1 MADVKKYTDQIAKAQ
16 KGRDVRDSIVNAINA
31 VSDENNEYNQVKSD
45 ILAAQSDIAEK
56 VAKNEQTEQTFAAD
70 VKKAEA
76 LKQGLDSNIEQGTAL
91 KSQLETTISTADT
104 GKKNLDAS
112 NTTAAETKADLDASN
127 ATASETKTGLDAT
140 NKTAA
145 GLVTSLGD
153 KIAEGTQVKT
163 DIQTTGETA
172 MSNLQ
177 AEAAKQ
183 QEYIKTSIDD
193 TLSVSGKAADAA
205 VTGKKIDSL
214 KEDLD
219 TQSSNLDYE
228 VNSRLKQFYKY
239 SKGATEINDSDNGRL
254 HNLKVYGRS
263 EQKQYSGKNLLNATL
278 QTTTQNGVTC
288 TANGDGTYTLDGTAN
303 ANAVFNLGSV
313 TFTGDTKYK
322 ICGCPQGGG
331 IIERYH
337 IEPYG
342 STNEQRDIGNGVIY
356 SLSNDET
363 KAIYIVVTIGFRASN
378 LLFKPMITTDL
389 TATYDDFEPY
399 TGGIPSPNP
408 DYPQEIKSVVNPT
421 VKVCGKNLFKATLGN
436 TTANGVTCTNN
447 GDGTYTLN
455 GTCTVSTPLSK
466 IGIFDHILNEP
477 LCLTGVPSGCGSY
490 LALARYDGNN
500 ILVTD
505 GKNTKIDAGIHTKHI
520 EFWITKGTTLNNVIF
535 KPMLTTDLTATY
547 DDFEPYHEQTVTLP
561 YTLNAIHVNSGGNVT
576 IDGQQYIADYVD
588 VERGKRIKYITK
600 KYIKDLPFVYSSTDK
615 QFFINLTNIKLLNID
630 IMNNIISSCFSSG
643 NNKESFKSISNGEF
657 YIKQN
662 VFNIKCDKFTNV
674 DDLKSA
680 LGNEY
685 FLYDTTKPEETDL
698 TEEELQSFKLL
709 QAYYPT
715 TNISI
720 NSEQLDGYTVF
731 NYPTPFED
739 EWIKT
744 KKDVDSLKEDL
755 SNKITKFYASSKGE
769 THLADSDN
777 GKIMD
782 MMLYG
787 KSEQKQYSG
796 KNLFDFHQL
805 KPKNPNITTV
815 TTTEDAI
822 IVSSNAQTFTGAV
835 KIYEECDAFKGKTI
849 TISANIVKADNFD
862 AIINFGC
869 GLFYENEWHW
879 KLQKVTDLGA
889 RYITVIVPE
898 TITKIQFLLN
908 TNDTNVAKANTITVS
923 EYMVEYGSEPTTYE
937 PYTGGI
943 PSPNPDY
950 PQEIKSVVNPT
961 MKVCGKNLFNSKKFP
976 IILNRAIDTN
986 TGVVYESSGGKYC
999 ATEKYIPFPYGGKII
1014 SFNASMSL
1022 CAYDKDYKFISA
1034 IRYHSQAPFG
1044 TTYVRFDIK
1053 IEDKAQIELS
1063 ESTTTYEPYHEQTV
1077 TLPYTL
1083 NAIPVESGGNV
1094 TIDGQQYIADY
1105 VDVERGKLVRMVA
1118 NNRLLSSY
1126 NWNTANEYYWGS
1138 VSATTNGKTP
1148 ITADNSKKMCAC
1160 KYLFASSTYDVMAK
1174 KSGIAINNIKQVVIG
1189 LNCFAS
1195 VDDLKTF
1202 LANNDVRLVY
1212 PLEVPEETDLTT
1224 EEIAAFK
1231 ALVTYYPT
1239 TNISVNSEQLDGY
1252 TIFNY
1257 PISME
1262 NGWNYVKKQ
1271 LNDNRDYIYD
1281 MDLQSA
1287 EAYVNSEYAVA
1298 LTELE
1303 V

>member
-214 KEDLD
+214 KEDL
-219 TQSSNLDYE
+219 
-228 VNSRLKQFYKY
+228 
-239 SKGATEINDSDNGRL
+239 
-254 HNLKVYGRS
+254 
-263 EQKQYSGKNLLNATL
+263 
-278 QTTTQNGVTC
+278 
-288 TANGDGTYTLDGTAN
+288 
-303 ANAVFNLGSV
+303 
-313 TFTGDTKYK
+313 
-322 ICGCPQGGG
+322 
-331 IIERYH
+331 
-337 IEPYG
+337 
-342 STNEQRDIGNGVIY
+342 
-356 SLSNDET
+356 
-363 KAIYIVVTIGFRASN
+363 
-378 LLFKPMITTDL
+378 
-389 TATYDDFEPY
+389 
-399 TGGIPSPNP
+399 
-408 DYPQEIKSVVNPT
+408 
-421 VKVCGKNLFKATLGN
+421 
-436 TTANGVTCTNN
+436 
-447 GDGTYTLN
+447 
-455 GTCTVSTPLSK
+455 
-466 IGIFDHILNEP
+466 
-477 LCLTGVPSGCGSY
+477 
-490 LALARYDGNN
+490 
-500 ILVTD
+500 
-505 GKNTKIDAGIHTKHI
+505 
-520 EFWITKGTTLNNVIF
+520 
-535 KPMLTTDLTATY
+535 
-547 DDFEPYHEQTVTLP
+547 
-561 YTLNAIHVNSGGNVT
+561 
-576 IDGQQYIADYVD
+576 
-588 VERGKRIKYITK
+588 
-600 KYIKDLPFVYSSTDK
+600 
-615 QFFINLTNIKLLNID
+615 
-630 IMNNIISSCFSSG
+630 
-643 NNKESFKSISNGEF
+643 
-657 YIKQN
+657 
-662 VFNIKCDKFTNV
+662 
-674 DDLKSA
+674 
-680 LGNEY
+680 
-685 FLYDTTKPEETDL
+685 
-698 TEEELQSFKLL
+698 
-709 QAYYPT
+709 
-715 TNISI
+715 
-720 NSEQLDGYTVF
+720 
-731 NYPTPFED
+731 
-739 EWIKT
+739 
-744 KKDVDSLKEDL
+744 

-869 GLFYENEWHW
+869 GLFYENAWHW

-961 MKVCGKNLFNSKKFP
+961 VKVCGKNLSREEIYRISINNSRPYLSSTKVISPVSVAAWAGIGFAVKVTPNTQYTISTDASNNDYLLVGEYKSVNDVTNYNNCIKHIERSVSDNITFTSSPECNAIVCCIMPKKTC
-976 IILNRAIDTN
+976 N
-986 TGVVYESSGGKYC
+986 
-999 ATEKYIPFPYGGKII
+999 I
-1014 SFNASMSL
+1014 SW
-1022 CAYDKDYKFISA
+1022 
-1034 IRYHSQAPFG
+1034 
-1044 TTYVRFDIK
+1044 TYW
-1053 IEDKAQIELS
+1053 QIELG
-1063 ESTTTYEPYHEQTV
+1063 STPTAFEPYHEQTV

-1083 NAIPVESGGNV
+1083 NAIPVNSGGNV
-1094 TIDGQQYIADY
+1094 TIGGQQYIADY
-1105 VDVERGKLVRMVA
+1105 VDVERGKLVKKIKEISKDPIVLVQPT
-1118 NNRLLSSY
+1118 NNPSKKRFILGNKFLKAADNFNKWSCKCSNLQTLGVGMSASY
-1126 NWNTANEYYWGS
+1126 GCVESCGIDTGGNLYVYYEETSEFTTAEEFKAWWGKRDIQLM
-1138 VSATTNGKTP
+1138 GILETP
-1148 ITADNSKKMCAC
+1148 IE
-1160 KYLFASSTYDVMAK
+1160 
-1174 KSGIAINNIKQVVIG
+1174 I
-1189 LNCFAS
+1189 
-1195 VDDLKTF
+1195 
-1202 LANNDVRLVY
+1202 
-1212 PLEVPEETDLTT
+1212 DLTS

-1257 PISME
+1257 SISME

>member
-214 KEDLD
+214 KEDL
-219 TQSSNLDYE
+219 
-228 VNSRLKQFYKY
+228 
-239 SKGATEINDSDNGRL
+239 
-254 HNLKVYGRS
+254 
-263 EQKQYSGKNLLNATL
+263 
-278 QTTTQNGVTC
+278 
-288 TANGDGTYTLDGTAN
+288 
-303 ANAVFNLGSV
+303 
-313 TFTGDTKYK
+313 
-322 ICGCPQGGG
+322 
-331 IIERYH
+331 
-337 IEPYG
+337 
-342 STNEQRDIGNGVIY
+342 
-356 SLSNDET
+356 
-363 KAIYIVVTIGFRASN
+363 
-378 LLFKPMITTDL
+378 
-389 TATYDDFEPY
+389 
-399 TGGIPSPNP
+399 
-408 DYPQEIKSVVNPT
+408 
-421 VKVCGKNLFKATLGN
+421 
-436 TTANGVTCTNN
+436 
-447 GDGTYTLN
+447 
-455 GTCTVSTPLSK
+455 
-466 IGIFDHILNEP
+466 
-477 LCLTGVPSGCGSY
+477 
-490 LALARYDGNN
+490 
-500 ILVTD
+500 
-505 GKNTKIDAGIHTKHI
+505 
-520 EFWITKGTTLNNVIF
+520 
-535 KPMLTTDLTATY
+535 
-547 DDFEPYHEQTVTLP
+547 
-561 YTLNAIHVNSGGNVT
+561 
-576 IDGQQYIADYVD
+576 
-588 VERGKRIKYITK
+588 
-600 KYIKDLPFVYSSTDK
+600 
-615 QFFINLTNIKLLNID
+615 
-630 IMNNIISSCFSSG
+630 
-643 NNKESFKSISNGEF
+643 
-657 YIKQN
+657 
-662 VFNIKCDKFTNV
+662 
-674 DDLKSA
+674 
-680 LGNEY
+680 
-685 FLYDTTKPEETDL
+685 
-698 TEEELQSFKLL
+698 
-709 QAYYPT
+709 
-715 TNISI
+715 
-720 NSEQLDGYTVF
+720 
-731 NYPTPFED
+731 
-739 EWIKT
+739 
-744 KKDVDSLKEDL
+744 

-835 KIYEECDAFKGKTI
+835 KVYEECDAFKGKTI

-869 GLFYENEWHW
+869 GLFYENKWHW